1 MMNLSVDPD
10 ACCLFAQCVGT
21 APELF
26 WIENEQ
32 LAWVAHPDESQL
44 PLARE
49 AVAGC
54 PAQAI
59 SLTDEA

>member
-1 MMNLSVDPD
+1 MTLLSVDLD

-21 APELF
+21 APDVF

-32 LAWVAHPDESQL
+32 LVWITHPDESQL
-44 PLARE
+44 QGARD